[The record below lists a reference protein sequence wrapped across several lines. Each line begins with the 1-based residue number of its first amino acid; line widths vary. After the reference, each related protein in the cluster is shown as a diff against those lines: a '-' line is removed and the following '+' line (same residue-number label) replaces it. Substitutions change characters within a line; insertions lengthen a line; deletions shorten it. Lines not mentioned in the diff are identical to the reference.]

1 MIVRAR
7 TAVTMCGQPIED
19 AAVAISGST
28 ISAVGK
34 WNDLRGSKRN
44 EVMDLGGCVL
54 LPGLINAHCHLNYT
68 CLRGSIAPP
77 QSFTAWVC
85 EINDRKSALRLED
98 YIASIADG
106 LAEAAAFGTTTV
118 CNLEAFPELV
128 AKVPPSLL
136 RIWWFAEML
145 DLRQAV
151 DPAEVYA
158 HLAAEVPSSRG
169 GVGLAPHAPFTASA
183 QLYRAA
189 TAVAQRHGL
198 PLTTHLAESGEEM
211 QMFRDC
217 EGALF
222 EFLRGLGRP
231 MADCGRRTP
240 LQLLLEA
247 GVLDERWIVAHL
259 NELTRDDL
267 RRLESAPRF
276 HIAHCPRSHAY
287 FAHKPFALT
296 ELRQLG
302 FNICLGTDSLASNN
316 DLSLFAEMRQL
327 SKVEPG
333 LAPEEL
339 LEMAT
344 INPARALGQHGT
356 LGRIA
361 PGYSADFIAIPA
373 PRSGNAL
380 LEEVLEFDGAVP
392 WMIIAGEKVPA
403 V

>member
-1 MIVRAR
+1 
-7 TAVTMCGQPIED
+7 
-19 AAVAISGST
+19 
-28 ISAVGK
+28 
-34 WNDLRGSKRN
+34 
-44 EVMDLGGCVL
+44 
-54 LPGLINAHCHLNYT
+54 
-68 CLRGSIAPP
+68 
-77 QSFTAWVC
+77 
-85 EINDRKSALRLED
+85 
-98 YIASIADG
+98 
-106 LAEAAAFGTTTV
+106 
-118 CNLEAFPELV
+118 
-128 AKVPPSLL
+128 
-136 RIWWFAEML
+136 
-145 DLRQAV
+145 
-151 DPAEVYA
+151 
-158 HLAAEVPSSRG
+158 
-169 GVGLAPHAPFTASA
+169 
-183 QLYRAA
+183 
-189 TAVAQRHGL
+189 
-198 PLTTHLAESGEEM
+198 
-211 QMFRDC
+211 
-217 EGALF
+217 GALF

-259 NELTRDDL
+259 NELTRADL

-296 ELRQLG
+296 ELRQFG

-373 PRSGNAL
+373 ERSGNAL

-392 WMIIAGEKVPA
+392 WMMIAGEKVPA